1 MLKVSALKSNG
12 LHFIFVTLIVFF
24 SRLPFLLPG
33 YGTDPDAWGVVYV
46 SRQFAS
52 TGEYQVSRFPG
63 SPVQEFIT
71 SLIWEGGP
79 LMLNGLTSLFS
90 GVSAAFLTLS
100 MRRLGYRKPILAS
113 LGFALTPV
121 VFINSVN
128 TMDYMWAMAF
138 ILGGLYLLLIDKT
151 SIGGLFL
158 GMAIGCKLTSVVML
172 LPLGILLLVRTRK
185 LKELLK
191 FVMIASSVGGLAF
204 LPAYRIYGF
213 KLFKLTDISPIP
225 IERILTIST
234 IGVWGALGLIA
245 LGIGGG
251 YMLICLIKRR
261 DFHLFAQQRPYLSIW
276 ILSIVLYTVIFLW
289 HPHESGYLIATVPF
303 LILVLSEVL
312 NRKVFIIVI
321 VGFLCSSLLLRIH
334 PLSIHLGKPTYFPN
348 PEIKLLNYSI
358 QVDIFRWRFY
368 IAPFYGPI
376 LFDHS
381 QRVYD
386 MQRLEKV
393 ISLANVLNKKSVVV
407 TGWNLPKFAVLTYEK
422 VGSIDYVWLLDE
434 EHIQGYQE
442 DGFDIYFLPEML
454 EVNREVFGI
463 DLQEFGGRPILVNEE
478 F

>member
-1 MLKVSALKSNG
+1 MVKASALKSNVFR
-12 LHFIFVTLIVFF
+12 FIFVTLIVFF

-63 SPVQEFIT
+63 SPVQESIT

-79 LMLNGLTSLFS
+79 LVLNGLTSLFS
-90 GVSAAFLTLS
+90 GVSAAFLTFS

-128 TMDYMWAMAF
+128 TMDYMWATTF

-158 GMAIGCKLTSVVML
+158 GIAIGCRLSSVIML
-172 LPLGILLLVRTRK
+172 LPLGFLLLVRTRK

-213 KLFKLTDISPIP
+213 KLFKLTDINSIP

-234 IGVWGALGLIA
+234 IGVWGVLGLIA

-251 YMLICLIKRR
+251 YILIDLIKRR
-261 DFHLFAQQRPYLSIW
+261 DFHLSAQQRPYLSIW

-289 HPHESGYLIATVPF
+289 HPHESGYLVTTVPF
-303 LILVLSEVL
+303 LIMVLSEVL
-312 NRKVFIIVI
+312 NRKVFIFVV
-321 VGFLCSSLLLRIH
+321 VGFLFSSLC
-334 PLSIHLGKPTYFPN
+334 LGMHSDKPTYFPN

-358 QVDIFRWRFY
+358 QGDLFHRRFY

-381 QRVYD
+381 QRVYE
-386 MQRLEKV
+386 MQRLEKI
-393 ISLANVLNKKSVVV
+393 ISFANKLDKNSVVV
-407 TGWNLPKFAVLTYEK
+407 TGWHLPKFAELTYKIESL
-422 VGSIDYVWLLDE
+422 VDYVWLLDE
-434 EHIQGYQE
+434 EHIQSYRE

-454 EVNREVFGI
+454 KVNREVFDV
-463 DLQEFGGRPILVNEE
+463 DLQEFGGRPILVTDE